1 MTADELKRRMQKCN
15 LSELS
20 RLTGIDARTLRWIR
34 NTSRTP
40 KPEMIARIKPHLAAA
55 RV

>member
-1 MTADELKRRMQKCN
+1 MTAEKLKREMRKCN

-20 RLTGIDARTLRWIR
+20 RLTKIDARTLRWIR
-34 NTSRTP
+34 NTDRTP
-40 KPEMIARIKPHLAAA
+40 KPEMIARIEPYLAAA